1 MRANILG
8 VFPRSVVLPAVALVL
23 AAVPALAH
31 AQNPAVPTFSIPKP
45 PEGDKPPAP
54 DVVWKV
60 QSKGGLLLT
69 SGNSRS
75 QTATFSLDGSRLEG
89 GNKLSFTGALAY
101 GRSTPLVAVDPGMTG
116 TTTGIERGPAVTTT
130 NNWITKGRYDRFFT
144 ANNAAY
150 ALAQLGADR
159 IGGKR
164 LFGGGQV
171 GYSRQLLK
179 NEQHTLVAELGY
191 DFSYESYVRSPNKT
205 LDPVAIHSARVFVGE
220 LFSLTKATGINGSIE
235 ALFNLN
241 KEKAL
246 LASDTTGATN
256 GVGAF
261 KDTRINAKLGLTTTL
276 FSSLSFGFGFTLKY
290 DQNPA
295 PRPLPTGAMPYAANF
310 QPFAEKVDT
319 LTEATLI
326 YTFL

>member
-1 MRANILG
+1 MTIASGRLLFPG
-8 VFPRSVVLPAVALVL
+8 VLFA
-23 AAVPALAH
+23 AAVFGLPSVAR
-31 AQNPAVPTFSIPKP
+31 AQNPAVPTFTLPKP
-45 PEGDKPPAP
+45 PEADKPPP
-54 DVVWKV
+54 SDVVWKI

-75 QTATFSLDGSRLEG
+75 RVATLSLDSSRREGS
-89 GNKLSFTGALAY
+89 NKLSLNGALSY
-101 GRSTPLVAVDPGMTG
+101 GRSSGLVAADPGATG
-116 TTTGIERGPAVTTT
+116 TTTEIDHGPMVTTT
-130 NNWITKGRYDRFFT
+130 NNWISKARYDRFFT
-144 ANNAAY
+144 TNNAGY

-159 IGGKR
+159 IAGKR
-164 LFGGGQV
+164 LYGGGQL

-179 NEQHTLVAELGY
+179 NDQHTVVAELGY
-191 DFSYESYVRSPNKT
+191 DFSYESYVQTPNKT
-205 LDPVAIHSARVFVGE
+205 LDAVAIHSARVFVGE
-220 LFSLTKATGINGSIE
+220 LFSLTKATGINGSVE

-261 KDTRINAKLGLTTTL
+261 KDTRIVGKVGLTTTL

-295 PRPLPTGAMPYAANF
+295 PRPLPAGAMPYAANF
-310 QPFAEKVDT
+310 QPFADKLDT
-319 LTEATLI
+319 QTEATLI

>member
-1 MRANILG
+1 MVG
-8 VFPRSVVLPAVALVL
+8 VPSV
-23 AAVPALAH
+23 AH
-31 AQNPAVPTFSIPKP
+31 AQNPPPPKFDLPKP
-45 PEGDKPPAP
+45 PEAAKAPPPNVA
-54 DVVWKV
+54 WKV

-75 QTATFSLDGSRLEG
+75 QTATFSLDGSRQEG
-89 GNKLSFTGALAY
+89 SNKLSLNGALAY
-101 GRSTPLVAVDPGMTG
+101 GRSTPWVAVPDAAG
-116 TTTGIERGPAVTTT
+116 TNTADIVRGPAVTTT

-144 ANNAAY
+144 LNNAGY
-150 ALAQLGADR
+150 ALAQIGADK
-159 IGGKR
+159 IAGKR
-164 LFGGGQV
+164 LYGGGQL

-179 NEQHTLVAELGY
+179 NEQHAVVAELGY
-191 DFSYESYVRSPNKT
+191 DFSYESYVQTPGKT
-205 LDPVAIHSARVFVGE
+205 LDAVAIHSARLFVGE
-220 LFSLTKATGINGSIE
+220 LFSLTKATGLSGSVE

-246 LASDTTGATN
+246 LASDRTGATS

-295 PRPLPTGAMPYAANF
+295 PRPLPAGAVPYAAGF
-310 QPFAEKVDT
+310 QPFAEKLDT
-319 LTEATLI
+319 MTEATLI

>member
-1 MRANILG
+1 MTKAFGRYL
-8 VFPRSVVLPAVALVL
+8 FPGFLVL
-23 AAVPALAH
+23 AALALPSLAR
-31 AQNPAVPTFSIPKP
+31 AQNPAVPTFSLPKAP
-45 PEGDKPPAP
+45 DADKPPPP
-54 DVVWKV
+54 DVVWKI

-75 QTATFSLDGSRLEG
+75 QVATFGFDGSRLEG
-89 GNKLSFTGALAY
+89 LNKLSLNGALAY
-101 GRSTPLVAVDPGMTG
+101 GRSSPLVAVGDG
-116 TTTGIERGPAVTTT
+116 TNTTDVTHGASVTTT

-144 ANNAAY
+144 PNNAAY
-150 ALAQLGADR
+150 ALAQIGADK
-159 IGGKR
+159 IAGKR
-164 LFGGGQV
+164 LYGGAQA

-179 NEQHTLVAELGY
+179 NDQHTLVAELGY
-191 DFSYESYVRSPNKT
+191 DFSYESYVQSPGKT
-205 LDPVAIHSARVFVGE
+205 LDAVAIHSARVFVGE
-220 LFSLTKATGINGSIE
+220 LFSLTKATGITGSVE

-261 KDTRINAKLGLTTTL
+261 KDTRIIGKLGLTTTL

-295 PRPLPTGAMPYAANF
+295 PRPLPAGAMPYAANF
-310 QPFAEKVDT
+310 QPFADKVDT
-319 LTEATLI
+319 MTEATMI

>member
-1 MRANILG
+1 MTKAFGRSL
-8 VFPRSVVLPAVALVL
+8 FPGFLVL
-23 AAVPALAH
+23 AAVGLPSLAW
-31 AQNPAVPTFSIPKP
+31 AQNPAVPTFNLPKAP
-45 PEGDKPPAP
+45 DADKPPPP
-54 DVVWKV
+54 DVVWKI

-75 QTATFSLDGSRLEG
+75 QVATLSLDGSRQQG
-89 GNKLSFTGALAY
+89 SNKLSLNGALAY
-101 GRSTPLVAVDPGMTG
+101 GRSSPLVAGDPGATG
-116 TTTGIERGPAVTTT
+116 TTTEIDHGPSVTTT

-144 ANNAAY
+144 PNNAAY
-150 ALAQLGADR
+150 ALAQIGADK
-159 IGGKR
+159 IAGKR
-164 LFGGGQV
+164 LYGGGQL

-179 NEQHTLVAELGY
+179 NDQHAVVAELGY
-191 DFSYESYVRSPNKT
+191 DFSYESYVQTPNKM
-205 LDPVAIHSARVFVGE
+205 LDAVAIHSARVFVGE
-220 LFSLTKATGINGSIE
+220 LFSLTKATGINGSVE

-246 LASDTTGATN
+246 LSSDTTGGTN

-261 KDTRINAKLGLTTTL
+261 KDTRVIGKLGLTTTL

-295 PRPLPTGAMPYAANF
+295 PRPLPAGAMPYAANF
-310 QPFAEKVDT
+310 QPFADKVDT

>member
-1 MRANILG
+1 MRPIYPG
-8 VFPRSVVLPAVALVL
+8 VSPRSALLSAVALAL
-23 AAVPALAH
+23 AALPSVAR

-75 QTATFSLDGSRLEG
+75 QVATLSLDGSRLEG
-89 GNKLSFTGALAY
+89 GNKLSLSGALAY

-144 ANNAAY
+144 PNNAGY
-150 ALAQLGADR
+150 ALAQIGADK
-159 IGGKR
+159 IAGKR
-164 LFGGGQV
+164 LYGGGQV

-179 NEQHTLVAELGY
+179 NEQHAVVAEVGY
-191 DFSYESYVRSPNKT
+191 DFSYESYVQTPNKM
-205 LDPVAIHSARVFVGE
+205 LDAVAIHSARLFVGE
-220 LFSLTKATGINGSIE
+220 LFSLTKATGINGSVE

-295 PRPLPTGAMPYAANF
+295 PRPLPAGAMPYAANF